1 MPRAALQ
8 APPPACSARA
18 ELPMYKLKDWPP
30 KTSFAQRMVRHN
42 EDFLEA
48 LARCASL
55 ALC

>member
-1 MPRAALQ
+1 
-8 APPPACSARA
+8 
-18 ELPMYKLKDWPP
+18 MYKLKDWPP